1 MGKMTIKIVPD
12 DIKMCFGIE
21 NCSLI
26 IINRRKEFLCED
38 IVVKEGVIVIEVMQ
52 KVKKSR
58 NSKEG

>member
-1 MGKMTIKIVPD
+1 MGKMTIKIAPD

-38 IVVKEGVIVIEVMQ
+38 IVLKEGVIVIEVMQ